1 MPIIPTVIEQTPQ
14 GERAY
19 DLFSRLLND
28 RIIILSGVVDDT
40 TAASIVGQMLFLEAQ
55 DPDKEIYLY
64 INTYGGQGGDE
75 HAGLSIYDTMMY
87 IKCDVVTICMGM
99 GGCIGALLVAA
110 GAHGKR
116 YALPNTEFLLEQPL
130 YGASGQA
137 TNIKIAADPTMGQ
150 IIVYTINADGETQ
163 VNQNPQTTVNLSVL
177 TGEKIKIVP
186 SANYGYVADF
196 TLGNWIFEKQDNDAS
211 AGQFTS
217 SGQNVTF
224 AGFNSNGTILVP
236 FSRELFSVETK
247 LGYVENGVFEQI
259 NQDISNYATITYNT
273 SSDGTKQLN
282 GQTLPAYYYEKQGS
296 LSAEITKQG
305 YKLNGWYSSL

>member
-137 TNIKIAADPTMGQ
+137 TNIKIAADHVLHTRERVNSILAKHTGRTMDEVFAMTEREHFLDAEEAKAFGL
-150 IIVYTINADGETQ
+150 IDNI
-163 VNQNPQTTVNLSVL
+163 L
-177 TGEKIKIVP
+177 TKK
-186 SANYGYVADF
+186 D
-196 TLGNWIFEKQDNDAS
+196 
-211 AGQFTS
+211 
-217 SGQNVTF
+217 
-224 AGFNSNGTILVP
+224 
-236 FSRELFSVETK
+236 
-247 LGYVENGVFEQI
+247 
-259 NQDISNYATITYNT
+259 
-273 SSDGTKQLN
+273 
-282 GQTLPAYYYEKQGS
+282 
-296 LSAEITKQG
+296 
-305 YKLNGWYSSL
+305 